1 MSSLK
6 ETIDT
11 AMSTIHTK
19 IDNTVNDAK
28 SKISELANIPSSAYA
43 WGAYTIISFAD
54 GMHAMEYYIES
65 ELIRIA
71 QMIAFYL
78 GVGSDTKLGAL
89 SHLTDWPKNLVST
102 FAEGIRKGTPEL
114 SKALSALTL
123 PVESLPIPG
132 SYAGLLGGGSN
143 TVTMYNTWNVAS
155 QENAD
160 YAIGEIETMLTR
172 KKVL

>member
-19 IDNTVNDAK
+19 IDNTVNDAQ
-28 SKISELANIPSSAYA
+28 SKISELSYMPSSAYT
-43 WGAYTIISFAD
+43 WGADTIYSFVN
-54 GMHAMEYYIES
+54 GMKAMEFYLKAEVLY
-65 ELIRIA
+65 LA
-71 QMIAFYL
+71 DLIAFYL
-78 GVGSDTKLGAL
+78 GVGSNTKLGAL
-89 SHLTDWPKNLVST
+89 SHLTDWPKNLIST
-102 FAEGIRKGTPEL
+102 FAEGIRRGTPEL

-123 PVESLPIPG
+123 PVESLHIPG

-143 TVTMYNTWNVAS
+143 TVTMYNTWNVDS
-155 QENAD
+155 QQDAD